1 MNIFI
6 HEFKSYLKSVLIWS
20 FSIFMIILVY
30 LAAFYSIADDMA
42 MMDDLLSSFPE
53 ELLIA
58 FGMTEL
64 NFTSIL
70 GMFGLV
76 FLFCQ
81 ICLAIQASNYGISLV
96 SIEER
101 EFTADFLLAKPVG
114 RGKIMTTKL
123 LAAIAALTITNASV
137 WASSFFVIN
146 YLNDGPAIDN
156 KPLVILLA
164 SIVIFQLFF
173 LTVGVLISLLMKRVR
188 SVTPLSMALAFGM
201 YVVSAFG
208 GMLGD
213 DTIDV
218 ISPFKHFEPNA
229 IITNGSYDPLA
240 MISVVVILI
249 AIPVIYL
256 LYQKRNIASAV

>member
-1 MNIFI
+1 MNIFK

-30 LAAFYSIADDMA
+30 LSAFYSIADDLSQVN
-42 MMDDLLSSFPE
+42 DLLSSFPE

-58 FGMTEL
+58 FGMTDL
-64 NFTSIL
+64 SFTSIL

-101 EFTADFLLAKPVG
+101 EFTADFLLAKPVS
-114 RGKIMTTKL
+114 RTKIMTTKL
-123 LAAIAALTITNASV
+123 LAVFSALTVTNLSV

-146 YLNDGPAIDN
+146 FLNDGPPIDN
-156 KPLVILLA
+156 KSLVMLLGT
-164 SIVIFQLFF
+164 IVVFQLFF
-173 LTVGVLISLLMKRVR
+173 LTVGILISLLMKRVR

-229 IITNGSYDPLA
+229 IISNGSYDPLVL
-240 MISVVVILI
+240 ISIGVILI
-249 AIPVIYL
+249 SIPASYL